1 MSMLRKLIVCSII
14 SFAAITCLQAQAAY
28 EPEKGSPE
36 RKAILDALR
45 IPVERDLKQRVVFNT
60 DNFKVSG
67 NWAFVSGSPQ
77 TPDGGRPD
85 YSRSKYR
92 TAVDSGAFDD
102 NFFAL
107 VKRTAGKWKT
117 VAVEIGCTDVCFM
130 DWPQKY
136 RAPKAIF
143 PFGE

>member
-1 MSMLRKLIVCSII
+1 MIKRSFLSFVIVAMLS
-14 SFAAITCLQAQAAY
+14 AAAAAQVH

-45 IPVERDLKQRVVFNT
+45 IPVERVLKQRVVFTT
-60 DNFKVSG
+60 DSFKVSG

-92 TAVDSGAFDD
+92 TAVDAGAFDN

-130 DWPQKY
+130 EWPQKY
-136 RAPKAIF
+136 HAPRSIF